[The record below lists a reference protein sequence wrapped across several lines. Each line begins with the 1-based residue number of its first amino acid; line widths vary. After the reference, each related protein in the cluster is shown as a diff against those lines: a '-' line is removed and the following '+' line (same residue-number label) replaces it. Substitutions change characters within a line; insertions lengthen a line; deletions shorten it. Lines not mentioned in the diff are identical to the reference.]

1 MRKLIIT
8 CPYCDNELPSDAALR
23 KLLASRFQK
32 EIEIQEKLLE
42 NKYKL
47 KLQLEEKKL
56 KNKYF
61 EPKKEKSI
69 WHF

>member
-1 MRKLIIT
+1 MKKLIIT
-8 CPYCDNELPSDAALR
+8 CPYCDNEFSSDGALR
-23 KLLASRFQK
+23 KHLVSRFQK

-56 KNKYF
+56 KNKF
-61 EPKKEKSI
+61 SESNKEKSI